1 MGKGG
6 GGSAPAQPSTTTQI
20 QDIPEWEQGYVT
32 DLLGRAQTI
41 SNQPY
46 QQFPGP
52 EIAGFTPDQMQ
63 AFTNVE
69 NAPGTYQPTM
79 DAALGSANA
88 GANTAS
94 GIYNAGAGQINA
106 ASSYNPLAA
115 VAPYLGAASQYNAAA
130 ASQPW
135 LNSAAGY
142 TNAAANAATPQG
154 IQSYMSPYTSN
165 VVNGIQN
172 EANLNWNQNI
182 MPGVN
187 DKFIGSG
194 QYASGRN
201 AQVLGQAAGNFQT
214 GLSSNVANAL
224 ENGYNVAGQQAAQQ
238 ANILG
243 QAANTSLTGANDA
256 GNAQS
261 AQIGNLINQANVAG
275 TGTQNQASNLLAQ
288 GTALGSLASTQAS
301 DQAAAGTVLGNLS
314 NAQQQQ
320 GITQNNALQ
329 AVGQQQQQLEQSNL
343 TQAQTDWQNQVNWPA
358 QQTEYLNQII
368 RGLPAPTAVTTGT
381 QGTPAYTT
389 SPLTGLSG
397 SLAGLLGSATSK
409 AEGGLIKGYAKG
421 SLVEDP
427 LEDIDQ
433 ATDADAEDLVPL
445 DAANHDLS
453 DDNVSTYGRSS
464 NPLQDIAEQ
473 TSQVSQAPNPLAN
486 DMPSD
491 DMPTQSAPQQQ
502 ISQTNAKQNPLAPEQ
517 TSQNGMLSPSQ
528 QQSQRLLAMSR
539 AMLKPQPGGDPWAAL
554 GAGWGAEADMQAAQN
569 ETAYQR
575 SQDAAK
581 MGLERE
587 KIEMGKFMPIKDAMG
602 NVTGVLNSK
611 TGEIMNGS
619 GAGGGNAPDASI
631 TGDDYA
637 KYLKGIDP
645 TRLAKAQ
652 SVLEGKTI
660 LNAYSLKSPA
670 GNQMYTDAMRLD
682 PSFDMTTGPARQATR
697 KDFTSGASSKNITSL
712 NTALGHAASWMDSA
726 NALKNNEDVGHPYNY
741 LKNQIKGATSYPELT
756 SFNDNADALADE
768 LTRTFRGS
776 GGSVSEVENWRK
788 NLSPNMSPSEMKA
801 SAQKL
806 GDLIDS
812 RLDALGTTYSKGMN
826 KDIDPTSLLSPK
838 AQAAYN
844 KIRGSSSANTNA
856 TVANPTAND
865 APGKEIQSGPQEG
878 ATATNKATG
887 QRMVYKAGRWMMV
900 Q

>member
-1 MGKGG
+1 MGGSG

-79 DAALGSANA
+79 NSALDSATS
-88 GANTAS
+88 GANTAG

-154 IQSYMSPYTSN
+154 ISNYMSPYTNS

-275 TGTQNQASNLLAQ
+275 TGAQNQASNLLQQ
-288 GTALGSLASTQAS
+288 GTALGSLASTQANAQTS
-301 DQAAAGTVLGNLS
+301 AGTVLGNLS
-314 NAQQQQ
+314 NTQQQEGQ
-320 GITQNNALQ
+320 TQNNALQ

-409 AEGGLIKGYAKG
+409 AEGGLIKGYARG

-427 LEDIDQ
+427 LDDIDQ
-433 ATDADAEDLVPL
+433 ATDSDAEDLVPL
-445 DAANHDLS
+445 DAAKTDLPQN
-453 DDNVSTYGRSS
+453 DNTV
-464 NPLQDIAEQ
+464 P
-473 TSQVSQAPNPLAN
+473 VAN
-486 DMPSD
+486 DNATPLDVLNSPEADEEDQSVQMPQKATPLDSLQ
-491 DMPTQSAPQQQ
+491 TQT
-502 ISQTNAKQNPLAPEQ
+502 QTNAKQNPLAP
-517 TSQNGMLSPSQ
+517 TTAVSANGMPSSSQ

-539 AMLKPQPGGDPWAAL
+539 AMLAPQPGGDPWAAL
-554 GAGWGAEADMQAAQN
+554 GAGWGAEADTAAAQN
-569 ETAYQR
+569 TMAYSRQ
-575 SQDAAK
+575 QDAAK

-611 TGEIMNGS
+611 TGEIVNSGGGS
-619 GAGGGNAPDASI
+619 GGGAGAPDASV

-637 KYLKGIDP
+637 KYLKTIDP

-652 SVLEGKTI
+652 SVIDGKTI

-756 SFNDNADALADE
+756 AFNDNADALADE

-838 AQAAYN
+838 AQAAYS

-856 TVANPTAND
+856 TVANPTAHD
-865 APGKEIQSGPQEG
+865 APGKMIQPGIQEG

-887 QRMVYKAGRWMMV
+887 QKMVYKAGRWMMV